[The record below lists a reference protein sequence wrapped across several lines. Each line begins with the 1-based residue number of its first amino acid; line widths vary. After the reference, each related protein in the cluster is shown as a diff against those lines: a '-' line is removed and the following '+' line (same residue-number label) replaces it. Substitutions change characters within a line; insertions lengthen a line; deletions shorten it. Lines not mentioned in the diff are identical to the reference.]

1 MRWSRQAKT
10 EDAINTPLR
19 HTPGTDQP
27 LMRAPSLSTPLVG
40 TCAKLAA
47 TVCIRLL
54 TLGWTR
60 WSIRYRQRSAA
71 PLGLRRSRTP
81 LTGLSVEIVLAPLRR
96 GFSLAFW
103 RRAISRST
111 ALRTRPV
118 RGGSGSA
125 RARQCR
131 DDLARRPNSNPT
143 LTIGR

>member
-1 MRWSRQAKT
+1 MPKHSYSYEVPLWITAARLV
-10 EDAINTPLR
+10 DAADFPF
-19 HTPGTDQP
+19 
-27 LMRAPSLSTPLVG
+27 APSLSTPLYG

-96 GFSLAFW
+96 GFLY
-103 RRAISRST
+103 
-111 ALRTRPV
+111 AL
-118 RGGSGSA
+118 RGGSLHKWAAA
-125 RARQCR
+125 RVWQHPGASLLSGWFART
-131 DDLARRPNSNPT
+131 DIPT
-143 LTIGR
+143 LRLAA